1 MENFHIFKTDK
12 KTIDT
17 QKVTFSIWKNRTNAD
32 YVSDFTETLRY
43 FGWID
48 IVYSH
53 HDKML
58 TISLTRL
65 PFRIF
70 NYSSFVDEKRVFNEI
85 EFYLPQL
92 AHLIIHLD
100 VDWPSNSL
108 ERLAIVLC
116 QTSIHTALQ
125 LCFMFI
131 AAMEDYQ
138 PENADGSANPN
149 ANLEY
154 YLRCSR
160 LLRDVECA
168 VVFGSPSLSPNY
180 RKPYAVPVQVE
191 GTKIIDNV
199 FLERKNRTEDILHT
213 SNAAPAA
220 TMSKDGRDKSQTTH
234 TSSIKGMLLYKRE
247 VRKSKFASKSWKSR
261 YFKVEQHIL
270 FCYKNESSTVPLR
283 SLQLRDFVL
292 SVVNREKYQYQFEL
306 FSKSSG
312 VKMQLRAESD
322 ANFDSWVLG
331 LQRYLILFYLPL
343 FYFESEG
350 FCVRF
355 F

>member
-17 QKVTFSIWKNRTNAD
+17 QKVAFSIWKNRTSAE

-48 IVYSH
+48 ITKSNYN
-53 HDKML
+53 KFFYKLL
-58 TISLTRL
+58 TISRTIL
-65 PFRIF
+65 PFSIF
-70 NYSSFVDEKRVFNEI
+70 DNSKFVDEKRVFNEI

-92 AHLIIHLD
+92 AHLIIHLE

-108 ERLAIVLC
+108 ERLAIILC

-138 PENADGSANPN
+138 PENADGVANPN

-168 VVFGSPSLSPNY
+168 VVFGSPSLSANY
-180 RKPYAVPVQVE
+180 SKASVKPVSVD
-191 GTKIIDNV
+191 GLRIIDNAYV
-199 FLERKNRTEDILHT
+199 EKKNRTDEILLS
-213 SNAAPAA
+213 SNREPAA
-220 TMSKDGRDKSQTTH
+220 IITQDGKEIIDLNSTPVQG
-234 TSSIKGMLLYKRE
+234 ILLYKRE
-247 VRKSKFASKSWKSR
+247 FRKSKFSTKSWKPR
-261 YFKVEQHIL
+261 FFRVEQHIL

-283 SLQLRDFVL
+283 SLPIRDFEL

-306 FSKSSG
+306 FSKSTG
-312 VKMQLRAESD
+312 VKFQLRADSD
-322 ANFDSWVLG
+322 ANFESWVKG
-331 LQRYLILFYLPL
+331 LKR
-343 FYFESEG
+343 
-350 FCVRF
+350 
-355 F
+355 